1 MAAAEPTLTQHVYD
15 QLRRRLVQGEL
26 GARTQLVNRTLAR
39 QLGTSTIP
47 VREAISRLASEG
59 LVEYVPGAGAF
70 VRQSDRRELAQLYDL
85 REALEPLAAAE
96 AARNIS
102 TYELAELQA
111 HCAAWDRLCRAI
123 PARGHATR
131 KQMSEWLDLE
141 ERFHM
146 LLAAAA
152 RNPWLERSLTGVRL
166 VATVFAAQRS
176 EPALLTATLAKQ
188 TCQEHRDLVRALSDR
203 DAERARTWMREHIRH
218 GRDVVLAHFDESPAR
233 QPKRHK
239 GEQPRA

>member
-1 MAAAEPTLTQHVYD
+1 MAAAEPTLTQQVYD
-15 QLRRRLVQGEL
+15 QLRRRLVHGEL
-26 GARTQLVNRTLAR
+26 GARTQLVNRTIAR
-39 QLGTSTIP
+39 ELGTSTIP

-59 LVEYVPGAGAF
+59 LVDYVPGAGAF

-102 TYELAELQA
+102 SYELDEMRS
-111 HCAAWDRLCRAI
+111 HCDAWDRLCSAV

-131 KQMSEWLDLE
+131 KQMNEWLDLE

-146 LLAAAA
+146 LLAAAS

-166 VATVFAAQRS
+166 VASVFAAQRT
-176 EPALLTATLAKQ
+176 EPALLTAALAKQ
-188 TCQEHRDLVRALSDR
+188 TCQEHRDLVQALSDR
-203 DAERARTWMREHIRH
+203 DVERARDWMREHIRH
-218 GRDVVLAHFDESPAR
+218 GRGVVLAHFDSQPTRPA
-233 QPKRHK
+233 KRRK
-239 GEQPRA
+239 GE